1 MDDEDGF
8 NKEFQKYTCKSVTLA
23 KNDATIATGKPFDI
37 IQFWTSPHMT
47 TKYKRLAKV
56 AKSVLAVPL
65 SSSASERLF
74 SAAALVL
81 ERKRGSLLSSGTG
94 SKYVVFGEWLHTD
107 LVTRPKDAMIE
118 EGIFPGLD

>member
-1 MDDEDGF
+1 
-8 NKEFQKYTCKSVTLA
+8 
-23 KNDATIATGKPFDI
+23 
-37 IQFWTSPHMT
+37 MT

-65 SSSASERLF
+65 SSSASEWLF

-94 SKYVVFGEWLHTD
+94 SKYVVFDEWLHTD
-107 LVTRPKDAMIE
+107 LVTRLKDAMID